1 MARVIAQLRPAG
13 RALLLASLVVAAGP
27 AHRVT
32 PAVAQPA
39 LTEGERLFRAEVDP
53 ELVARGGWA
62 IQGYVYSDHD
72 YRVGGV
78 RLRCTVLDVAGQEIN
93 HSFGWVVGDVPPRG
107 RAYFYVHVPARGASY
122 RCIVLSFYPIARGE
136 P

>member
-1 MARVIAQLRPAG
+1 MTCRSLQLACLALTLALAAPTAPAG
-13 RALLLASLVVAAGP
+13 
-27 AHRVT
+27 
-32 PAVAQPA
+32 AQPA

-62 IQGYVYSDHD
+62 IQGYVYSEHD

-78 RLRCTVLDVAGQEIN
+78 RLRCTVLDVAGQELN

-107 RAYFYVHVPARGASY
+107 RAYFYVHVPVRGASY
-122 RCIVLSFYPIARGE
+122 RCVVLSFYPIARGE